1 MHYLPLLLLLASAPA
16 ADVRIESP
24 RLARLAQGDKAA
36 LSAFWQEI
44 EGKAPLVE
52 PIPGESE
59 HVLVTF
65 VWRGDGATERVAL
78 GGGMPEGCDEKPLQ
92 RLAGT
97 DLWYRSERTP
107 AGARFGYRFRPNGP
121 AEDPRNYDEI
131 NARERDYPT
140 KPDPLNPLTHP
151 LDGSMV
157 RLSPAAPLPA
167 EGRQL
172 RGKVQE
178 SAIDSAAL
186 GGTRQLWIYTPPE
199 HDKESDL
206 LVVLDGRVGVNGL
219 RVPALLEEL
228 MARGAIPPT
237 IAVFIGNP
245 SPMVRAADYM
255 ASTKFVDFLATE
267 LVPMIRTRY
276 RVSRSPAAIA
286 GVSLGGF
293 AATFAAYTRPD
304 VFGGVISLSGA
315 HWYHPRWRTEPAT
328 PSTRTGWLTRRFA
341 EAPPKPLRVFLAA
354 GTMEAACPF
363 PYLAE
368 NRRLADVLTALG
380 YPVRYVEF
388 NGAHSVENW
397 LLQMPAALE
406 FVLGRPWLSSGVCG
420 ELYAGNDE
428 GVSVEDA
435 PADRALSG

>member
-1 MHYLPLLLLLASAPA
+1 MSCLPTLLLVSATLLPTQ
-16 ADVRIESP
+16 IESP
-24 RLARLAQGDKAA
+24 RLARLAESHDETA
-36 LSAFWQEI
+36 LTAFWREI

-52 PIPGESE
+52 PIPGTSE

-65 VWRGDGATERVAL
+65 VWRGDAATERVAL

-92 RLAGT
+92 NLAGT
-97 DLWYRSERTP
+97 DLWYRSERIP

-167 EGRQL
+167 EGHQL

-178 SAIDSAAL
+178 STIESAAL
-186 GGTRQLWIYTPPE
+186 GGTRPLWIYTPPE
-199 HDKESDL
+199 HDSSPKENDL
-206 LVVLDGRVGVNGL
+206 LVVLDGLVGVRGL

-228 MARGAIPPT
+228 MARGAIQPT
-237 IAVFIGNP
+237 VAVFIGNP
-245 SPMVRAADYM
+245 SPMVRAVDFM

-276 RVSRSPAAIA
+276 RVTRSPAAIA

-304 VFGGVISLSGA
+304 VFGSVISLSGG
-315 HWYHPRWRTEPAT
+315 HWYHPGWRTEPVT

-341 EAPPKPLRVFLAA
+341 EAPPKPLRVFLAV

-388 NGAHSVENW
+388 NGGHSVENW

-406 FVLGRPWLSSGVCG
+406 FVLGRP
-420 ELYAGNDE
+420 
-428 GVSVEDA
+428 
-435 PADRALSG
+435 